1 MCRILQFSAKVI
13 HFACSTT
20 LYNRFFI
27 VAFSFSHLSDSRAW
41 HGILQLNLIQLVL
54 TRLRLAK
61 FHPQLKWYVVHV
73 FHLTMHHRVSAAR
86 QSTNSDSTVTMTTAG
101 VYMHICV

>member
-27 VAFSFSHLSDSRAW
+27 VAFSFASLRQHGMAW
-41 HGILQLNLIQLVL
+41 HGILQPNLIQLVL
-54 TRLRLAK
+54 TWLSLAK
-61 FHPQLKWYVVHV
+61 FHSQLKWYVVHV
-73 FHLTMHHRVSAAR
+73 FHSTMHRRVSAAR
-86 QSTNSDSTVTMTTAG
+86 
-101 VYMHICV
+101 